1 MQCVFPRSDS
11 PPICGSSIPRCS
23 LLFSACGMFAK
34 ARAILSDSEQ
44 TTGALRA
51 VMVRMMV
58 VAVVLYAL
66 SDVVYRILNC

>member
-1 MQCVFPRSDS
+1 
-11 PPICGSSIPRCS
+11 
-23 LLFSACGMFAK
+23 MFAK